1 MRLIQSIKSSI
12 WLVVT
17 PAAGP
22 SPDNRPT
29 MSIGPGATGRRDSE
43 RRIVD
48 DEDREVPDDPDVDTD
63 VDGLRRTNDPAT
75 DRRIDGAGSKPFS
88 NMAAMA
94 SALIESEPL
103 TELDRRIVALRRR
116 AVVRVR
122 DDVGDGRFPDATDVE
137 ATRSSTPE
145 PVGNA
150 VALVSVVGA
159 RPVAAAAEFA
169 DVGARPVRSEVGET
183 TSGATGRS
191 VRAAL
196 R

>member
-43 RRIVD
+43 RRIV
-48 DEDREVPDDPDVDTD
+48 EDADRGDPGVDMGA
-63 VDGLRRTNDPAT
+63 DGLRRTNDPAT

-88 NMAAMA
+88 SMAAMA

-103 TELDRRIVALRRR
+103 AELDRRIVALRRR
-116 AVVRVR
+116 VVARVGDAAR
-122 DDVGDGRFPDATDVE
+122 DGRFADATEVE

-145 PVGNA
+145 PVGNT
-150 VALVSVVGA
+150 VAPVSVVGA
-159 RPVAAAAEFA
+159 RPLAASAEFA
-169 DVGARPVRSEVGET
+169 DVGATPARSEVGET

>member
-29 MSIGPGATGRRDSE
+29 MSTGPGATGRRDSD
-43 RRIVD
+43 RRMVD
-48 DEDREVPDDPDVDTD
+48 DAEREDPDAETD
-63 VDGLRRTNDPAT
+63 DDGLRRTIDPAT
-75 DRRIDGAGSKPFS
+75 ERRIDGAGSKPFS
-88 NMAAMA
+88 NIAAMA

-116 AVVRVR
+116 TVGRV
-122 DDVGDGRFPDATDVE
+122 DDVALDVRFVDATDDAAIGPPTLE
-137 ATRSSTPE
+137 PATDESSPANDGE
-145 PVGNA
+145 FGRPGEVNPVGFA
-150 VALVSVVGA
+150 GDGA
-159 RPVAAAAEFA
+159 TPF
-169 DVGARPVRSEVGET
+169 RSEDGER

-191 VRAAL
+191 TRVAL